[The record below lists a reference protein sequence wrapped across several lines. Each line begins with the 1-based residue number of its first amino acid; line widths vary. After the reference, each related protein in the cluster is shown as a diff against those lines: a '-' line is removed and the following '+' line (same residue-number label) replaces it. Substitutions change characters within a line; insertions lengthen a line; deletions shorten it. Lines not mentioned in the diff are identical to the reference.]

1 MRFAACRKFPPN
13 HPSWNQIWREEKMP
27 SSTSRKKANN
37 HSLCSVTCS
46 YRLSN
51 LFLLR
56 FSSGLKTGAHSSLP
70 FLPNSFW
77 VCDVQ
82 VAGAGLFLVGE
93 EGRRE
98 RIHTWLQAVCRESW
112 MFADLEDVRTSQ
124 PSPPSP
130 FLWIR
135 K

>member
-13 HPSWNQIWREEKMP
+13 HPSWNQIWRDEKMP

-56 FSSGLKTGAHSSLP
+56 FSSGLKIGPYSSLP
-70 FLPNSFW
+70 FLPNSLW

-82 VAGAGLFLVGE
+82 VAGAGLFPVGE
-93 EGRRE
+93 ERKHSHLAAGIVQRE
-98 RIHTWLQAVCRESW
+98 LDGCR
-112 MFADLEDVRTSQ
+112 DLEDVRTSQ
-124 PSPPSP
+124 PLPPSP